1 MSLFKEFKQF
11 AMRGNILDLAVGVV
25 IGGAFQSIVTSLV
38 NDIIMPF
45 TSVFTGRVNYKDWVI
60 DIFGGAAKIQIGSF
74 ITAIINFLLIAF
86 SIFLVLKYINK
97 LNKKIDDLNKEVSE
111 TLNKNPIMK
120 FTKKIEKR
128 DQKKEKKQ
136 EPKTKICP
144 YCLSEIPYRATKCC
158 HCTSDLNLKEDKM
171 EKEN

>member
-1 MSLFKEFKQF
+1 MSLIKEFKEF
-11 AMRGNILDLAVGVV
+11 AMRGNIVDLAVGVV

-45 TSVFTGRVNYKDWVI
+45 TSIFTGSVDYKDWVI
-60 DIFGGAAKIQIGSF
+60 DIFGGAAQIQIGSF

-97 LNKKIDDLNKEVSE
+97 LNKKIDDLNKEVVE

-120 FTKKIEKR
+120 FTKKTE
-128 DQKKEKKQ
+128 KKEDKEK

-144 YCLSEIPYRATKCC
+144 YCLSEIPFKATKCC
-158 HCTSDLNLKEDKM
+158 HCTSNLSI
-171 EKEN
+171 ENKSKNELQTNK

>member
-11 AMRGNILDLAVGVV
+11 AMRGNIVDLAVGVV

-45 TSVFTGRVNYKDWVI
+45 TSVFTGRANYKDWVI

-74 ITAIINFLLIAF
+74 ITAIINFLIVAF
-86 SIFLVLKYINK
+86 TIFLVLKYINK
-97 LNKKIDDLNKEVSE
+97 LNKKIDDLNKEVTE

-120 FTKKIEKR
+120 FTKKIEKK
-128 DQKKEKKQ
+128 DVEEKKED
-136 EPKTKICP
+136 PKTKICP
-144 YCLSEIPYRATKCC
+144 YCLSEIPYKATKCC
-158 HCTSDLNLKEDKM
+158 YCTSDLTEENEDIKVT
-171 EKEN
+171 N

>member
-11 AMRGNILDLAVGVV
+11 AMRGNIVDLAVGVV

-74 ITAIINFLLIAF
+74 ITAIINFLIVAF
-86 SIFLVLKYINK
+86 TIFLVLKYINK
-97 LNKKIDDLNKEVSE
+97 LNKKIDDLNKEVTE

-120 FTKKIEKR
+120 FTKKIEKK
-128 DQKKEKKQ
+128 DVEEKKED
-136 EPKTKICP
+136 PKTKICP
-144 YCLSEIPYRATKCC
+144 YCLSEIPYKATKCC
-158 HCTSDLNLKEDKM
+158 YCTSDLTVENEDIKVT
-171 EKEN
+171 N